1 MQTHIDFSIW
11 THTDFSHTF
20 IFCFYPD
27 QNFEFLGFS
36 GKKCEKLSSISFI
49 ADDSYI
55 QMPQIDFQSQVNITM
70 NMKTNSD
77 SGVIFYVGADQHL
90 AVELFRGRIGVSFF
104 TGKSPLSTMY
114 SYIFSYVTVN
124 DDRLHTVEL
133 IVHHRNFT
141 MRVDGGVSRS
151 VVNMGESEYLDVK
164 DDVYIGGLSSDKSA
178 EAHKKF
184 QIRSQTSFKGE
195 YIIFLTFLIVGFH
208 SEQFVNDLC
217 TSKTIPCRLLPRSL
231 CKWKTT
237 GF

>member
-1 MQTHIDFSIW
+1 MQTHTNFSIW

-20 IFCFYPD
+20 IFSFYPD

-195 YIIFLTFLIVGFH
+195 YIIFLTFL
-208 SEQFVNDLC
+208 
-217 TSKTIPCRLLPRSL
+217 
-231 CKWKTT
+231 
-237 GF
+237 